1 MNKNQQKMLWAAGWA
16 IFHGIA
22 TYALQYV
29 GAIAYAQEPNA
40 LPILATFLQLP
51 GVVVA
56 SLVCMIWGSI
66 TPTSSCG
73 VAWPWIVY
81 PANLIIIFLIAWK
94 CIEKKGKK

>member
-1 MNKNQQKMLWAAGWA
+1 MNKNKKMMWAVGIAV
-16 IFHGIA
+16 FHAIA

-81 PANLIIIFLIAWK
+81 PANLVIIYLIAK
-94 CIEKKGKK
+94 CWMDRKGRK

>member
-1 MNKNQQKMLWAAGWA
+1 MNKNKKMMWAVGIAV
-16 IFHGIA
+16 FHAIA

-81 PANLIIIFLIAWK
+81 PANLVIIFLIAKWWV
-94 CIEKKGKK
+94 ERKGRK

>member
-1 MNKNQQKMLWAAGWA
+1 MSKNKKMMWAAGVA
-16 IFHGIA
+16 VFHGIA

-56 SLVCMIWGSI
+56 SFVCLIWSSV
-66 TPTSSCG
+66 TPTTACG
-73 VAWPWIVY
+73 AAWPWIVY
-81 PANLIIIFLIAWK
+81 PANLILIFLLAWK
-94 CIEKKGKK
+94 WVERKGNK